1 MKASLNCKNIDRL
14 LYLTEDEMSTHE
26 SGLLDEHLRSCSSC
40 DKKHRD
46 CLAVRRNILDSKTDI
61 HGIKDFES
69 SDGFIEKT
77 NRLIIERNS
86 VPPGNQNWNK
96 TLAILRY
103 SSTIAAILLLCL
115 FVSEQANSI
124 HKISRLENRIQSSV
138 NDSEPGIIDRITLA
152 RSILTVNEWTNLSD
166 LINIKSGKID
176 SFELLRIKLFLE
188 NKIGLEQNQK
198 LAFMRLFPDLL
209 SDKKYAITLK
219 SLIK

>member
-46 CLAVRRNILDSKTDI
+46 CLAVRRNIHDSKTDI